1 MKIDEEQRGS
11 NTIVRIHGALA
22 LGEGT
27 RALAE
32 LLERVDR
39 ERSGATV
46 IELTDL
52 KHLDSTALGILVGS
66 LRRLHAAD
74 REILLVNPNE
84 SLSMLLQ
91 VTQLDSVFPIHRTL
105 EEAFGSVAWKE
116 GEAASGDRRDQRV

>member
-1 MKIDEEQRGS
+1 MNREAARRATLLPPLSWPMKIEEEQRGS
-11 NTIVRIHGALA
+11 NTIVRIHGTLA

-39 ERSGATV
+39 ERSGVTV
-46 IELTDL
+46 T
-52 KHLDSTALGILVGS
+52 

-74 REILLVNPNE
+74 REMLLVNPNE

-91 VTQLDSVFPIHRTL
+91 VTQLDTVFPIHRTL
-105 EEAFGSVAWKE
+105 EEAFGSAAWKE
-116 GEAASGDRRDQRV
+116 GQVASGD

>member
-1 MKIDEEQRGS
+1 MKIEEDPRGS
-11 NTIVRIHGALA
+11 NTIVRIAGTLS

-46 IELTDL
+46 IDLTNV
-52 KHLDSTALGILVGS
+52 KHLDSTALGMLVGS
-66 LRRLHAAD
+66 LRRLHATG
-74 REILLVNPNE
+74 REMLLVNPNE

-91 VTQLDSVFPIHRTL
+91 VTQLNTVFAVHRTL
-105 EEAFGSVAWKE
+105 EEAFGSPAWKK
-116 GEAASGDRRDQRV
+116 GEATRGG